1 MREKNNIV
9 LILFTGLI
17 LVAVLSSSFDT
28 QHPHPYKLAYPAY
41 FGNHFIIPDDNRETV
56 EGIALGRMLFYEK
69 ALSATGKISCATCH
83 QQVHAFCDGKDFS
96 DGVDGVKQR
105 RNTMAL
111 INVLWTKNFFWDG
124 RAKSLENQVDTPLTN
139 IHEMGQS
146 FDVSVIKLKA
156 KRFYA
161 EKFKAAFGDENIT
174 KSRIEKAL
182 AQFERTLI
190 SCNSRYDQYLQGK
203 YHPTTSEL
211 NGIRLFYGDP
221 EAAKGL
227 RGASCSHCHGG
238 PKTYE
243 ELFMNN
249 GLDSVYSDAG
259 RAAVTGQDYDSGR
272 FRVVTLR
279 NIALT
284 APYMHDARFKT
295 LREVVDHYSNHV
307 VKSKQLSPFLQDD
320 SNALHGSQLN
330 LTQQEKQDLIAFLN
344 MLTDS
349 SFITDKRFSNPFII
363 KKM

>member
-1 MREKNNIV
+1 M
-9 LILFTGLI
+9 
-17 LVAVLSSSFDT
+17 VAVMALLVTLLSSSFDT
-28 QHPHPYKLAYPAY
+28 EHPHPYQLKYPAC
-41 FGNHFIIPDDNRETV
+41 FGNHFSIPGDNPETV

-69 ALSATGKISCATCH
+69 ALSANNKTSCATCH
-83 QQVHAFCDGKDFS
+83 QQEHAFCDNKDFS
-96 DGVDGVKQR
+96 EGADGVKQS

-124 RAKSLENQVDTPLTN
+124 RAKGLENQADSPLTN

-146 FDVSVIKLKA
+146 FDASIAKLKA
-156 KRFYA
+156 KKIYA
-161 EKFKAAFGDENIT
+161 AAFKAAFGDSNIT
-174 KSRIEKAL
+174 KGRIEKAL

-190 SCNSRYDQYLQGK
+190 SCSSRYDRYLQGK
-203 YHPTTSEL
+203 YRPTASEL
-211 NGIRLFYGDP
+211 NGIRLFYSEPD
-221 EAAKGL
+221 AAKGI

-238 PKTYE
+238 PKTYL

-249 GLDSVYSDAG
+249 GLDSVYKDAG

-295 LREVVDHYSNHV
+295 LEEVIDHYSEHIV
-307 VKSKQLSPFLQDD
+307 QSRQLSPFLQNN
-320 SNALHGSQLN
+320 SNVLHSGQLD
-330 LTQQEKQDLIAFLN
+330 LTAQEQKDLIAFLN

-349 SFITDKRFSNPFII
+349 SFITDKRFSDPFAL
-363 KKM
+363 K